1 MSAVQ
6 SLETLRLKLEISIN
20 IQNRRFFLS
29 LLCLLLVACS
39 LLASCGKKG
48 EPTLKSYEKP
58 SAPSELKAIHR
69 ESEITLL
76 WNFPKGKGPSLKGF
90 HLMKSTGGA
99 FDKIAFI
106 ESDHRSYTDKD
117 FQTEHTYKYKVIS
130 ESLKG
135 ITSNDSNILEIKPK
149 SPPTPPGNIS
159 FSIEHDSVTFT
170 WKSAGEGI
178 FYNIYKGDTT
188 GTYPLMPLNR
198 APLADTYFKDAFTI
212 NKSVY
217 YSIRSL
223 AGGEFRD
230 EGPASEEIRI
240 DPSAFVPPAP
250 KGVQAAVT
258 EENVYLIWREPPETW
273 ITGYRIYRE
282 TGKEDGYV
290 LIGESQTPSF
300 LDKDSP
306 LTKRNYRVTAVG
318 PSKEGPPAE
327 ITGVV
332 FIKQR

>member
-1 MSAVQ
+1 
-6 SLETLRLKLEISIN
+6 
-20 IQNRRFFLS
+20 
-29 LLCLLLVACS
+29 
-39 LLASCGKKG
+39 
-48 EPTLKSYEKP
+48 
-58 SAPSELKAIHR
+58 
-69 ESEITLL
+69 
-76 WNFPKGKGPSLKGF
+76 
-90 HLMKSTGGA
+90 
-99 FDKIAFI
+99 
-106 ESDHRSYTDKD
+106 
-117 FQTEHTYKYKVIS
+117 
-130 ESLKG
+130 
-135 ITSNDSNILEIKPK
+135 
-149 SPPTPPGNIS
+149 
-159 FSIEHDSVTFT
+159 
-170 WKSAGEGI
+170 
-178 FYNIYKGDTT
+178 
-188 GTYPLMPLNR
+188 MPLNR
-198 APLADTYFKDAFTI
+198 APLADTYFKDAFSI

-240 DPSAFVPPAP
+240 DPSAFVPQAP
-250 KGVQAAVT
+250 KGLQAAVT

-282 TGKEDGYV
+282 IGEEDGYV

-306 LTKRNYRVTAVG
+306 LTKRNYRVTAIG